1 MKRFAP
7 IAAAAA
13 ILLPLAASAAARDD
27 LAAFTRG
34 LKGLDGQFS
43 QKVFNADGKLKES
56 TTGRVAMSAP
66 RLFRWEYK
74 QPHPQLIVADGKKVW
89 VYDPDLQQATV
100 RPQGVEEQN
109 SPLAALIDP
118 GKLDRDFRV
127 AEAGNADGLEWL
139 LLSPKV
145 EDQASF
151 QSAKL
156 GFGRNGL
163 AKMQIVDM
171 LGQRTEISFEGW
183 KRNPSFAA
191 GTFAYKPPQGVDVIG
206 EE

>member
-1 MKRFAP
+1 MKRIAL

-13 ILLPLAASAAARDD
+13 TVLPLAAMAAARDD
-27 LAAFTRG
+27 LTAFTRG
-34 LKGLDGQFS
+34 LKGLDGQFA
-43 QKVFNADGKLKES
+43 QKVFDANGKLKES

-66 RLFRWEYK
+66 RQFRWEYK

-89 VYDPDLQQATV
+89 VYDPDLQQVTV

-118 GKLDRDFRV
+118 SKLDRDFRV
-127 AEAGNADGLEWL
+127 AEAGSADGLEWL

-145 EDQASF
+145 EEQASF

-156 GFGRNGL
+156 GFGQNGL

-171 LGQRTEISFEGW
+171 LGQRTEITFEGW